1 MADDEQETRAT
12 ATAGESAADGATAPE
27 TDDLGVLADLLA
39 NPCAREI
46 LVRTAREPLSA
57 DELVAACDASRTT
70 VYRQLRRL
78 TDADLLSAS
87 TELDPDGHHFDR
99 YRARLDRLTVEL
111 SAEGFRVE
119 IDRRPP
125 ADDAV
130 DRLER
135 LFERL
140 R

>member
-1 MADDEQETRAT
+1 MADDEHRTRAT
-12 ATAGESAADGATAPE
+12 DEADTGDSA
-27 TDDLGVLADLLA
+27 DDLGSVADLLA

-46 LVRTAREPLSA
+46 LARTAREPLSA
-57 DELVAACDASRTT
+57 DDLVAACGASRTT

-78 TDADLLSAS
+78 ADADLLSAS
-87 TELDPDGHHFDR
+87 TELDPDGHHFER
-99 YRARLDRLTVEL
+99 YRARLDRLTVDL
-111 SAEGFRVE
+111 SADGFRVE
-119 IDRRPP
+119 IARRPP

>member
-1 MADDEQETRAT
+1 MSDEDRDTGPT
-12 ATAGESAADGATAPE
+12 D
-27 TDDLGVLADLLA
+27 DDLGVVVDLLA
-39 NPCAREI
+39 NPCAREL
-46 LVRTAREPLSA
+46 LVYTAREPLSA
-57 DELVAACDASRTT
+57 DELVTRADASRTT

-78 TDADLLSAS
+78 AEADLVAAS
-87 TELDPDGHHFDR
+87 TELDPAGHHFER
-99 YRARLDRLTVEL
+99 YRARLDRLTVDL
-111 SAEGFRVE
+111 SADGLSVEVTRV
-119 IDRRPP
+119 PP